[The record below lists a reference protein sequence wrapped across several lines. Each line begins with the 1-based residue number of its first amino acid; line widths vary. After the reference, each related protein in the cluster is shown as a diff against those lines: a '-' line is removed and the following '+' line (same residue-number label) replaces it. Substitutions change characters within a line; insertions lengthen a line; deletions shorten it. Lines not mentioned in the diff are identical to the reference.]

1 VKFAD
6 IQHTDYTVSD
16 FVSWQRG
23 GTLAL
28 SPSFQ
33 RRPVWSR
40 GAKSL
45 LIDTVVRGLPMPVI
59 FLRNLPADRKSFE
72 PSREVVDGQQRV
84 RTVLSFIA
92 PDLLD
97 DFVADRDAFTVQ
109 RNHNRELAGKP
120 FTQLDPDIQQR
131 ILDYQFSVHA
141 FPSDTDDRE
150 ILQIFARMNA
160 TGVKLNAQ
168 ELRNA
173 EFFGEFK
180 TLMYE
185 LAAEQLENWREWG
198 VFSERDIARMQEVEA
213 TSEFAL
219 MMLSGV
225 GKREQTAINAAYKR
239 YDEDFPEGRQ
249 VARRYHTVMQTI
261 DDRIDVR
268 MTPFRRKAL
277 FYSLFAALYDL
288 QYGIGSD
295 LSSARLASVPRENIT
310 WLHEAAER
318 IEDDLAP
325 DEVMEA
331 TQRRTTDAGSRLA
344 VIDYL
349 THPQ

>member
-16 FVSWQRG
+16 FVSWQRS

-33 RRPVWSR
+33 RRPVWAR
-40 GAKSL
+40 GAKSF

-59 FLRNLPADRKSFE
+59 FLRNLPADRKTFE

-84 RTVLSFIA
+84 RTLLSFIA

-109 RNHNRELAGKP
+109 RNHNRELAGKS
-120 FTQLDPDIQQR
+120 FEQLEPDIQQR

-185 LAAEQLENWREWG
+185 LAAEQLENWRKWG
-198 VFSERDIARMQEVEA
+198 VFSERDIARMQEVET

-225 GKREQTAINAAYKR
+225 TKREQTAITAAYKR
-239 YDEDFPEGRQ
+239 YEDDFPEGRH
-249 VARRYHTVMQTI
+249 VARRYHTVMQSI
-261 DDRIDVR
+261 DDRFDVR
-268 MTPFRRKAL
+268 LTPFRRKAL
-277 FYSLFAALYDL
+277 FYSLFAAVYDL

-295 LSSARLASVPRENIT
+295 VTSARPEALAREQVA
-310 WLHEAAER
+310 WLHEAADQ
-318 IEDDLAP
+318 IENGRAP
-325 DEVMEA
+325 EVVMEA